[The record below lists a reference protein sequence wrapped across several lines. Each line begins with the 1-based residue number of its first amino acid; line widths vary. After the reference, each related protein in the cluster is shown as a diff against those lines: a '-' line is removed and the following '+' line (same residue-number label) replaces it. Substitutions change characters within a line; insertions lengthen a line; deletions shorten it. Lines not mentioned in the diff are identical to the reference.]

1 MNKLILIA
9 VIFTVA
15 LVSCKKDDAPKPS
28 CRIITATPDASAA
41 GYLTYNFSYNS
52 EGKLSSS
59 TIGTSTNTFAYSGS
73 TVVETSTTGG
83 VFSYK
88 NIITL
93 NANGMASNIRTE
105 NDETGTNWSNQ
116 ALEYNGTELI
126 KSTSTNSSGGAAT
139 ISAITWS
146 GGNMITVTSG
156 SSTSTIEYYTDKPA
170 QTGDYLSLAQLA
182 AGYEIYRTKNAIKS
196 ILAGSDI
203 SNFNYTFDA
212 DGKITSV
219 AIVGTSIVTYT
230 YQFQCN

>member
-1 MNKLILIA
+1 MNKLILMA
-9 VIFTVA
+9 VIFTA
-15 LVSCKKDDAPKPS
+15 AFVSCKKDDAPKPT
-28 CRIITATPDASAA
+28 CRIITAIPVSSGA
-41 GYLTYNFSYNS
+41 GNPTYNFSYNS

-59 TIGTSTNTFAYSGS
+59 IIGTSTNTFAYSGS
-73 TVVETSTTGG
+73 TVIETATIGG
-83 VFSYK
+83 VFSFK

-93 NANGMASNIRTE
+93 NANGMASNILTE
-105 NDETGTNWSNQ
+105 NDETGTDWFNQ
-116 ALEYNGTELI
+116 AFEYNDTELI
-126 KSTSTNSSGGAAT
+126 KSTTTSSSGGAAT
-139 ISAITWS
+139 ISTITWS
-146 GGNMITVTSG
+146 GGNMLTVTSG

-196 ILAGSDI
+196 ILTGSDI

-219 AIVGTSIVTYT
+219 AVIDASIVTYT